1 MRHLFT
7 LVCLAAGLMAGA
19 AGVQAQTESS
29 PGDEPVTIQSG
40 PRVVGEV
47 FEYATGGT
55 SYEGYLARNANIDR
69 PQPAVLVV
77 HEWWGLDSYAR
88 ARADQLAALGFVALA
103 VDMYGN
109 GQLAGHPG
117 EAQEFSSRVM
127 QDWPAA
133 RARLEAAMARLGEH
147 PAVADGGMA
156 AIGYCFGGSVVMNMA
171 LSGMPLEA
179 AISFHGVPT
188 VAVNMPQAF
197 AGSVRI
203 HNGAEDGF
211 VAREDLVAMAE
222 ALTGQGADV
231 KVTNYPGA
239 QHGFTNPEADAF
251 AAQHD
256 LPLAYNAAADAAS
269 WQAALLTL
277 DATLN
282 DND

>member
-7 LVCLAAGLMAGA
+7 LVCLTAGLVASA
-19 AGVQAQTESS
+19 TGVQAQTEPSS
-29 PGDEPVTIQSG
+29 TDEAITIQSG

-47 FEYATGGT
+47 FEYATGDT
-55 SYEGYLARNANIDR
+55 TYEGYLTRNANIDR

-77 HEWWGLDSYAR
+77 HEWWGLDRYAR

-103 VDMYGN
+103 VDMYGD
-109 GQLAGHPG
+109 GKLAGHPA
-117 EAQEFSSRVM
+117 EAKEFSSRVM
-127 QDWPAA
+127 QDWPAT
-133 RARLEAAMARLGEH
+133 RARLEAAMGKLAEH
-147 PAVADGGMA
+147 PAVAAGGMA

-188 VAVNMPQAF
+188 VAVKMPQAF
-197 AGSVRI
+197 EGSVRI
-203 HNGAEDGF
+203 HNGADDGF
-211 VAREDLVAMAE
+211 VARDDLIAMAH
-222 ALTGQGADV
+222 ALKAQGADV
-231 KVTNYPGA
+231 IVTNYPGA
-239 QHGFTNPEADAF
+239 KHGFTNPEADAF

-256 LPLAYNAAADAAS
+256 LPRAYDAAADAAS

-282 DND
+282 DHD

>member
-1 MRHLFT
+1 MRHLFP
-7 LVCLAAGLMAGA
+7 LMCLTAGLLASGT
-19 AGVQAQTESS
+19 GVQAQTEPS
-29 PGDEPVTIQSG
+29 PTDEAITIQSG

-47 FEYATGGT
+47 FEYATGGGT
-55 SYEGYLARNANIDR
+55 YEGYLARNANIDR

-77 HEWWGLDSYAR
+77 HEWWGLDRYAR

-103 VDMYGN
+103 VDMYGD
-109 GQLAGHPG
+109 GKLADHPA
-117 EAQEFSSRVM
+117 EAKEFSSRVM

-133 RARLEAAMARLGEH
+133 RARLEAAMGKLAEH
-147 PAVADGGMA
+147 PAVAEGGMA

-188 VAVNMPQAF
+188 ITVNMPQPF
-197 AGSVRI
+197 EGSVRI
-203 HNGAEDGF
+203 HNGADDGF
-211 VAREDLVAMAE
+211 VARDDLVAMAH
-222 ALTGQGADV
+222 ALKAQGADV
-231 KVTNYPGA
+231 RVTNYPGA
-239 QHGFTNPEADAF
+239 KHSFTNPEADAF

-256 LPLAYNAAADAAS
+256 LPLAYDAAADAAS

-282 DND
+282 DHD

>member
-1 MRHLFT
+1 MRYLFP
-7 LVCLAAGLMAGA
+7 LACLAAGLMTGA
-19 AGVQAQTESS
+19 AGVQAQTETAPS
-29 PGDEPVTIQSG
+29 DEQVTIQSG

-47 FEYATGGT
+47 FEYATGDT
-55 SYEGYLARNANIDR
+55 TYEGYLARNASIDH

-103 VDMYGN
+103 VDMYGD
-109 GQLAGHPG
+109 GKLAGHPA
-117 EAQEFSSRVM
+117 EAKEFSSRVM

-147 PAVADGGMA
+147 PAVADGRMA

-188 VAVNMPQAF
+188 VAVNRPQPF
-197 AGSVRI
+197 EGSVRI

-211 VAREDLVAMAE
+211 VARDDLLSMAGS
-222 ALTGQGADV
+222 LKGQGADV

-239 QHGFTNPEADAF
+239 KHGFTNPESDAS
-251 AAQHD
+251 ALQHD
-256 LPLAYNAAADAAS
+256 LPLAYDAAADAAS
-269 WQAALLTL
+269 WQAALLAL

-282 DND
+282 D